1 MNKNVK
7 VKKNVTGEI
16 VRLSVKELL
25 ECSVIYPSTIVF

>member
-7 VKKNVTGEI
+7 VKKNVTDEI
-16 VRLSVKELL
+16 VSVKELL